1 MVLLLDF
8 LTSLTSNCSI
18 FKLTRTA
25 EAAARATRVLD
36 DDVKKSMNSGT
47 LTVEPSKKRRARIY
61 IHKKVHN
68 CQSRMDN
75 CNDWI
80 TTNGKN
86 VCMNE

>member
-1 MVLLLDF
+1 MYIKLRNIIKLTLVLLLDF

-47 LTVEPSKKRRARIY
+47 LTVEPSKKRSARIY
-61 IHKKVHN
+61 MYIVH
-68 CQSRMDN
+68 
-75 CNDWI
+75 
-80 TTNGKN
+80 T
-86 VCMNE
+86 